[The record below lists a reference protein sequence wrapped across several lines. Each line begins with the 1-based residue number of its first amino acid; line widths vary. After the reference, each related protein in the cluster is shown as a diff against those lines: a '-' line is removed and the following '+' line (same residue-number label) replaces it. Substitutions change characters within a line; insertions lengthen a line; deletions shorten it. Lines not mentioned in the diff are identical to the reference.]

1 MYKSHSVIHI
11 FGGIAQLARAPALQA
26 GGRRFESDILHPA
39 APEGR
44 DTHIDIMTGETGAA
58 AEAARPEK
66 RRRQGRTEDALA
78 PRGDEGRDKR
88 RNSPARRKQ
97 PLTRG
102 CPNGGTPPRGDTER
116 WANAVN

>member
-1 MYKSHSVIHI
+1 MRLEHLLS
-11 FGGIAQLARAPALQA
+11 GGPRGPRGHARRHFHGGAQ
-26 GGRRFESDILHPA
+26 S
-39 APEGR
+39 PE
-44 DTHIDIMTGETGAA
+44 THIDIMTGETGAA